1 MKMQKVMSV
10 LIGMMF
16 LFAGIVSAQQV
27 STDYDRSANF
37 AHYRNY
43 SWLCIYGAGGGVS
56 RDGIRHATCHDETAY
71 SDR

>member
-1 MKMQKVMSV
+1 MQKVMLV

-16 LFAGIVSAQQV
+16 LFAGIVPAQQV

-43 SWLCIYGAGGGVS
+43 SWLHVKT
-56 RDGIRHATCHDETAY
+56 RDP
-71 SDR
+71 

>member
-10 LIGMMF
+10 LIGMML

-27 STDYDRSANF
+27 STDYDRGAKF

-43 SWLCIYGAGGGVS
+43 S
-56 RDGIRHATCHDETAY
+56 
-71 SDR
+71 